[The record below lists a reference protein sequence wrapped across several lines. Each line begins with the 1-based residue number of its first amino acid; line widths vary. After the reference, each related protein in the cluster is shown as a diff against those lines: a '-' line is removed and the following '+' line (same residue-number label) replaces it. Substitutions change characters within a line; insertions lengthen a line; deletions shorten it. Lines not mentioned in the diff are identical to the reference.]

1 MSAAAPIP
9 ITGAQR
15 VALRALMAYRLFAS
29 GERRLIQARHDGAS
43 HEQLAAEFADDLRL
57 MQDVGWDP
65 EDEGA
70 AVITMDRR
78 ALELA
83 LRRMRQDAA
92 EAPAWAIR
100 QHPNETDEERAARFE
115 LAERVCDELLLGALD
130 HPGDPDGR

>member
-1 MSAAAPIP
+1 MSAAAAIP

-15 VALRALMAYRLFAS
+15 VVLRELMAYRLFLS
-29 GERRLIQARHDGAS
+29 GERRLVQAHQEGTS
-43 HEQLAAEFADDLRL
+43 HEQLAAEFSADLRL

-65 EDEGA
+65 EADGA

-78 ALELA
+78 ALEPA

-100 QHPNETDEERAARFE
+100 RHPGETDEERTERFE
-115 LAERVCDELLLGALD
+115 IAERVCDELLLEFD
-130 HPGDPDGR
+130 HHGGRDVG